1 MNFLSR
7 LALMRGEYW
16 VYLLAGIISATT
28 VTMLYLNDKP
38 IGVLRW
44 W

>member
-1 MNFLSR
+1 MKFLSR
-7 LALMRGEYW
+7 LPVMRGEYW